1 MAKRGLGTGMSD
13 LLATPNASKTK
24 AESQSGNQNIA
35 TSATEEIA
43 IDQISPNKKQPRK
56 VFDEDA
62 IMELSDSIKQ
72 HGIIEPLV
80 VSKKKDRKGG
90 EYYQIVAGERRWR
103 AAKEA
108 GLQTVPVVIKEYT
121 DKEILQI
128 ALIENIQREDLN
140 AIEEA
145 QAYESLVKE
154 LKLTQDQLAE
164 KVSKSRTAITN
175 AMRLL
180 KLTEKVQT
188 MVIQEQLSAGH
199 ARALLA
205 IEDETVQY
213 ELAQKIFDE
222 GLSVRETEKLIKD
235 YNGKK
240 DDNKTPTKEQ
250 DTQKS
255 AVVAAYKEKETE
267 IENHLKT
274 KVSIEDKGNKG
285 KIIISYDSLEEFER
299 LYEILNK

>member
-1 MAKRGLGTGMSD
+1 
-13 LLATPNASKTK
+13 
-24 AESQSGNQNIA
+24 
-35 TSATEEIA
+35 
-43 IDQISPNKKQPRK
+43 
-56 VFDEDA
+56 
-62 IMELSDSIKQ
+62 
-72 HGIIEPLV
+72 
-80 VSKKKDRKGG
+80 
-90 EYYQIVAGERRWR
+90 
-103 AAKEA
+103 
-108 GLQTVPVVIKEYT
+108 
-121 DKEILQI
+121 
-128 ALIENIQREDLN
+128 
-140 AIEEA
+140 
-145 QAYESLVKE
+145 
-154 LKLTQDQLAE
+154 LTQDQLAE

-255 AVVAAYKEKETE
+255 AVVAVYKEKETE